1 MMNKLYMGLLL
12 LLPTQLFAAEVVVD
26 VRGNQGEV
34 LDDIVVFAELPSANY
49 PSVGITLPLQ
59 IRQKGKAFAP
69 YISVVQRGRDV
80 RFTNDDDITHH
91 IYSVSGRHQ
100 FSFKL
105 ASNKERKVLFSAG
118 EAPSEEISMGCNIHD
133 WMTGYLLLLETPYFT
148 RTDKS
153 GRATLNLPD
162 ESYKITAWHPQM
174 QAKGHRTSVSYQV
187 KGNGQI
193 TITLAK
199 PMLPIPEQMSEEDF
213 DYIDNY

>member
-1 MMNKLYMGLLL
+1 MMNKLYTGFLL
-12 LLPTQLFAAEVVVD
+12 LLPTQLFAAEVTVD
-26 VRGNQGEV
+26 VRSSQGDA
-34 LDDIVVFAELPSANY
+34 LADIVVFAELPAANY
-49 PSVGITLPLQ
+49 PNVGTASPLE

-91 IYSVSGRHQ
+91 IYSVSGKHQ

-105 ASNKERKVLFSAG
+105 ASNSQRKVLFSAG
-118 EAPSEEISMGCNIHD
+118 ETPSEEISMGCNIHD

-148 RTDKS
+148 RTDKN
-153 GRATLNLPD
+153 GRATLSLPD
-162 ESYKITAWHPQM
+162 ESYKISAWHPQM
-174 QAKGHRTSVSYQV
+174 QEKGHRTSTSYQV
-187 KGNGQI
+187 KGDGQV